1 MYVIHSVHDDEE
13 VYDKGARQ
21 VAKQAGQRVKSFDAS
36 SVGTMAGYAM
46 MFFKILLRKYKYVTD
61 K

>member
-1 MYVIHSVHDDEE
+1 MPSVHDDEE
-13 VYDKGARQ
+13 VDDKGASQ

-36 SVGTMAGYAM
+36 SVGTIAGHAIL
-46 MFFKILLRKYKYVTD
+46 FFKILLRKYKYVTG